1 MVFSGQVDQ
10 MILQTLHIQNLLLLK
25 KLDMTFGA
33 GLNILSGESGAGKS
47 LVLYALALL
56 LGARFDRSMLSG
68 TCNQAVI
75 SGVWKMPMG
84 HVLYGKL
91 AEMGI
96 VLEDGEDMIIR
107 RVLGTSSGVYI
118 NDTPISLKGLA
129 GLAVCFAEMYGQFAA
144 HRLAESDYQ
153 RQLLDDYAGL
163 GIDVALSRSCY
174 RAWQQAV
181 EELHEV
187 VARHR
192 LLQEQASYIE
202 HTLSELK
209 ELDLRSGEIEDLQD
223 QRREIREVVARMEQL
238 KNASELLGGRR
249 NQGLARDI
257 DQVQLALSDDEDE
270 EIAEIIDGLERA
282 RIEIVEAERSISS
295 LLNQHH
301 DGEASLEDIEARLFR
316 ISELARKHQT
326 TPEQLHE
333 VLDSLA
339 AQAEEIEELAR
350 QEQRLGGV
358 VDDTR
363 RALDEVHTGL
373 SKTRAQA
380 SAQFAAAVS
389 KEFAALNMPNAA
401 IRVELIALEQP
412 SATGLERVQIVMRTQ
427 PDGDWRPVLK
437 IASGGEMTRV
447 LLAIALCLGE
457 VEHATDMSGLP
468 LVFDEIDAGMGGE
481 TAALLGARMKSLANS
496 RQVLAVTHSPQ
507 MAACAGQHFMVRK
520 QELEGAICTQV
531 TVLHDDARR
540 EEIARMLAGE
550 TITPAARAAADALLA
565 GA

>member
-1 MVFSGQVDQ
+1 MF
-10 MILQTLHIQNLLLLK
+10 LQTLHIQNLLLIK
-25 KLDMTFGA
+25 KLDVRFGA

-56 LGARFDRSMLSG
+56 LGARFDRSMISG
-68 TCNQAVI
+68 TRNQAVI
-75 SGVWKMPMG
+75 SGVWQVPEG
-84 HVLYGKL
+84 HSLYGEL
-91 AEMGI
+91 SEMGI
-96 VLEDGEDMIIR
+96 ALEDGEAVIVR
-107 RVLGTSSGVYI
+107 RVLGASSGVYI
-118 NDTPISLKGLA
+118 NDTPIGLKAIARLA
-129 GLAVCFAEMYGQFAA
+129 TNFAEMYGQFAA

-163 GIDVALSRSCY
+163 GVDVGLSRNCY
-174 RAWQQAV
+174 RAWQVAV
-181 EELHEV
+181 EDLQNV

-202 HTLSELK
+202 HTLAELT
-209 ELDLRSGEIEDLQD
+209 ELDLRPGEIEDLQD
-223 QRREIREVVARMEQL
+223 QRREIREVTARMEQL
-238 KNASELLGGRR
+238 KNASILLGGRK
-249 NQGLARDI
+249 NQGIARDI

-270 EIAEIIDGLERA
+270 VIAEVIDGLERA
-282 RIEIVEAERSISS
+282 RIEVAEAERSILS

-301 DGEASLEDIEARLFR
+301 DGEASLEDIESRLFR

-333 VLDSLA
+333 VLDDLA

-350 QEQRLGGV
+350 QEQRLGVV
-358 VDDTR
+358 VDDSR
-363 RALDEVHTGL
+363 RALDEIHAAL
-373 SKTRAQA
+373 SRTRAE
-380 SAQFAAAVS
+380 SAQRFAAVVS
-389 KEFAALNMPNAA
+389 AEFATLNMPNAA
-401 IRVELIALEQP
+401 IRLELIPLDQP

-427 PDGDWRPVLK
+427 PEGDWRPVLK

-457 VEHATDMSGLP
+457 VEHTTDMSGLP

-481 TAALLGARMKSLANS
+481 TAAVLGARMKNLAMG

-507 MAACAGQHFMVRK
+507 MAACADSHFMVRK
-520 QELEGAICTQV
+520 QELDGAICTQV
-531 TVLHDDARR
+531 TVLEDESRR

-565 GA
+565 EGTCS